1 MTILL
6 YITLSL
12 TAFFAYCA
20 AVAYYQSFKEEFGD
34 L

>member
-12 TAFFAYCA
+12 TAFFAYCM
-20 AVAYYQSFKEEFGD
+20 AVAYYQSFKEEIGE

>member
-6 YITLSL
+6 YITLFL
-12 TAFFAYCA
+12 TFFFGYCTV
-20 AVAYYQSFKEEFGD
+20 VAYYQSFKEEIGE